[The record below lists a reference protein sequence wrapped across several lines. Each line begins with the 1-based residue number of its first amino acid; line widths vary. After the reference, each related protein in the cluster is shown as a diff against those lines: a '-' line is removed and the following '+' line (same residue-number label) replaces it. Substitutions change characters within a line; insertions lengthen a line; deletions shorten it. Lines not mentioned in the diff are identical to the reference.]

1 MLYLTLILAMV
12 FAIILDMGLP
22 TTAAYIICAV
32 LRAPALI
39 KLETQPLAA
48 HLFVFYFAIISAI
61 TPPVALATY
70 AAAGIAT
77 HEDRFYCLQD
87 RPCGFSCALFV
98 CLSTCAFDER
108 RATYDPSSYFYRNN
122 RRVSACMFHYRLVP

>member
-22 TTAAYIICAV
+22 TTAAYRICAV

-48 HLFVFYFAIISAI
+48 HLFVFYFAIVSAI

-70 AAAGIAT
+70 ATAGIPT
-77 HEDRFYCLQD
+77 HEDRFYRLQD
-87 RPCGFSCALFV
+87 RSCGFSCALFV
-98 CLSTCAFDER
+98 CL
-108 RATYDPSSYFYRNN
+108 
-122 RRVSACMFHYRLVP
+122 